1 MLSVDAMTAD
11 QRNGIAL
18 AAGAAALVGG
28 SVAASS
34 LLTGYPVLG
43 GQAARYAIAAAL
55 LASWARLRR
64 RPLPR
69 VTCVDALWLSSL
81 AAFGLVG
88 CSVAQIEA
96 TRLNDPAVVG
106 VVIGAAPVVIAV
118 MAPAVTR
125 QRPSRRVLL
134 AAFIV
139 VAGSSATQ
147 IGGGGGRASSL
158 AGTVATISAL
168 IGVAATSLLARP
180 VLPRLGAL
188 AVSAYACV
196 IAAAQLILL
205 AVGLH
210 LIHGTPVLVVP
221 TATQAAA
228 LVYLTVVVTAIV
240 FLAWY
245 SAVEKLGVERAG
257 LFSGVIPV
265 ATLAAVSAAGTG
277 TVSSLQVGGAAAVAA
292 GILVGLTRSRPV
304 RRDRARYIGAVSR
317 AVARR
322 MAQTPLALS
331 PILGIPV
338 RRRGCQPGGKRVG
351 FVGGDASADRRDQGA
366 DSAADTEPGEGPGG
380 SIQPLPARLTAGAG
394 DETVV
399 GEVGPRCPM

>member
-1 MLSVDAMTAD
+1 MTPD
-11 QRNGIAL
+11 QRTGIAL
-18 AAGAAALVGG
+18 AAGAATLVGG

-43 GQAARYAIAAAL
+43 GQAVRYAIAAML

-69 VTCVDALWLSSL
+69 ITRADALWLSSL

-106 VVIGAAPVVIAV
+106 VVIGAAPVVIAIL
-118 MAPAVTR
+118 APAVTR

-147 IGGGGGRASSL
+147 IGGGDGRASSL

-168 IGVAATSLLARP
+168 AGVAATTLLARP
-180 VLPRLGAL
+180 LLPRLGAL
-188 AVSAYACV
+188 AMSAYACAT
-196 IAAAQLILL
+196 AAAQLALL

-210 LIHGTPVLVVP
+210 LASGTPVLVVP
-221 TATQAAA
+221 TASQTAA
-228 LVYLTVVVTAIV
+228 LVYLTVVQTAIV

-245 SAVEKLGVERAG
+245 GAVEKLGVERAG
-257 LFSGVIPV
+257 LFNGVIPL
-265 ATLAAVSAAGTG
+265 ATLAAVTAVGTG
-277 TVSSLQVGGAAAVAA
+277 TVSGLQAAGAAAVAA
-292 GILVGLTRSRPV
+292 GILVGLTGPRPS
-304 RRDRARYIGAVSR
+304 RRDCVRYRDCARYVGAASR

-322 MAQTPLALS
+322 LAQAPLALS

-338 RRRGCQPGGKRVG
+338 RQRGCQPGDNRLG
-351 FVGGDASADRRDQGA
+351 FVSRGASADERE
-366 DSAADTEPGEGPGG
+366 S
-380 SIQPLPARLTAGAG
+380 
-394 DETVV
+394 
-399 GEVGPRCPM
+399 

>member
-1 MLSVDAMTAD
+1 MTAD
-11 QRNGIAL
+11 QRTGIAL
-18 AAGAAALVGG
+18 AAGAATLVGG

-43 GQAARYAIAAAL
+43 GQAVRYAIAAVL

-64 RPLPR
+64 RPLPG
-69 VTCVDALWLSSL
+69 VTRVDALWLSSL

-96 TRLNDPAVVG
+96 TRLNDPSVVG

-147 IGGGGGRASSL
+147 IGGGDGRASSL
-158 AGTVATISAL
+158 GTVATISAL
-168 IGVAATSLLARP
+168 AGVAATTLLARP

-188 AVSAYACV
+188 AMSAYACAT
-196 IAAAQLILL
+196 AAAQLVLL
-205 AVGLH
+205 AVVLH
-210 LIHGTPVLVVP
+210 LASGTPVLVVP
-221 TATQAAA
+221 TATQTAA
-228 LVYLTVVVTAIV
+228 LVYLTVVQTAIV

-257 LFSGVIPV
+257 LFNGVIPL
-265 ATLAAVSAAGTG
+265 AALAAVSAVGTG
-277 TVSSLQVGGAAAVAA
+277 TVSGLQAAGAAVVAV
-292 GILVGLTRSRPV
+292 GILVGLTGPRPA
-304 RRDRARYIGAVSR
+304 RRDRAPWIGAV
-317 AVARR
+317 
-322 MAQTPLALS
+322 
-331 PILGIPV
+331 
-338 RRRGCQPGGKRVG
+338 RVW
-351 FVGGDASADRRDQGA
+351 
-366 DSAADTEPGEGPGG
+366 PGEH
-380 SIQPLPARLTAGAG
+380 R
-394 DETVV
+394 D
-399 GEVGPRCPM
+399 

>member
-147 IGGGGGRASSL
+147 IGGGGRASSL

-338 RRRGCQPGGKRVG
+338 RRRGCQPGSKRVG

-399 GEVGPRCPM
+399 GEAGPRCPM